1 MKATA
6 KAHANIALVK
16 YWGKRCLKYNLP
28 SASSLSLTLDGL
40 DTTTT
45 VSFGHS
51 SEDMLRIDGV
61 DLGPGALGKVLAV
74 VDPVRAA
81 AGITAPVCV
90 ESTNNFPTGAGL
102 ASSASGLA
110 AVALAAV
117 NAAQLDWPLQ
127 KISAL
132 ARRGSGSA
140 SRSLYGGY
148 VEWMRGER
156 EDGEDSY
163 AIPVADASHWDLRV
177 VVAVVSAGKKPVG
190 STDGMMHTQRTS
202 PYHQAFL
209 DSVPGDISSAK
220 EAISKRD
227 LALLRQV
234 TERSCLRM
242 HADMQAADPPLVYL
256 QPSSWEVIST
266 VRRLQN
272 DGVPAFFTA
281 DAGPNIKVFCEPD
294 AVPTV
299 REALMDLRVVQK
311 LVVARPGAGA
321 TVVDAP

>member
-1 MKATA
+1 MKAIA

-16 YWGKRCLKYNLP
+16 YWGKRDLALNLP

-45 VSFGHS
+45 VEFGRGAG
-51 SEDMLRIDGV
+51 DQLRIDGI
-61 DLGPGALGKVLAV
+61 DLGPSALKKVLAV
-74 VDPVRAA
+74 VNPVREA
-81 AGITAPVCV
+81 AGLSLPVSV

-117 NAAQLDWPLQ
+117 KAAGLDWSDA

-140 SRSLYGGY
+140 CRSIYGGY
-148 VEWMRGER
+148 VEWMRGVR
-156 EDGEDSY
+156 DDGEDSH
-163 AIPVADASHWDLRV
+163 ARPVAHESHWDLRV
-177 VVAVVSAGKKPVG
+177 VVAVVSAGKKAVG
-190 STDGMMHTQRTS
+190 STDGMLHTQKTS
-202 PYHQAFL
+202 PYHQACL
-209 DSVPGDISSAK
+209 DAVLPDIALAK
-220 EAISKRD
+220 EAIQAKD
-227 LALLRQV
+227 FELLRRV

-256 QPSSWEVIST
+256 QSGSWQVIEA
-266 VRRLQN
+266 VRKLQL

-294 AVPTV
+294 ATAAV
-299 REALMDLRVVQK
+299 RNALLDLRVVKK
-311 LVVARPGAGA
+311 LVAARPGAGA
-321 TVVDAP
+321 MIIEAS